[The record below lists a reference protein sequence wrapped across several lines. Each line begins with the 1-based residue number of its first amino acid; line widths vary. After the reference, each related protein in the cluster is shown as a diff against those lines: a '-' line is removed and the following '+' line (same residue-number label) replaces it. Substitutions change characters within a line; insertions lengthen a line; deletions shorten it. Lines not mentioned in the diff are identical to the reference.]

1 MPRRISWKKGMRL
14 TDEVLKAAD
23 NCTSDAIGQALV
35 LASAGRMGLFP
46 SVRPFQLSLSIAR
59 GFVEVESL
67 DCLAMT
73 RGGDIIDVQFDT
85 KFSNTFDS
93 RVQIPQEDEQE
104 FLLTINLIPDSWKE
118 SVEGYQS
125 QDFTFSLV
133 GPKTAIPDHSFPIA
147 RIVNKEGW
155 EEDTSLFVPP
165 CLYVSSHSKF
175 EELYQQFIN
184 LLKTIDE
191 KTKAEI
197 DTQAKQAISI
207 YWPVVQQILFTANT
221 EHETMTP
228 MSLLSGIQR
237 VIGIFTCACELD
249 DVLNLEDADTFRA
262 FARIPYNHKNAY
274 LRIKQ
279 GLGMCYA
286 ISEKIEKFSLLRV
299 EAQPKPSPKPEPPK
313 DDRRRWNGPNI

>member
-133 GPKTAIPDHSFPIA
+133 GPKTAIPD
-147 RIVNKEGW
+147 
-155 EEDTSLFVPP
+155 T
-165 CLYVSSHSKF
+165 
-175 EELYQQFIN
+175 
-184 LLKTIDE
+184 
-191 KTKAEI
+191 
-197 DTQAKQAISI
+197 
-207 YWPVVQQILFTANT
+207 
-221 EHETMTP
+221 
-228 MSLLSGIQR
+228 
-237 VIGIFTCACELD
+237 
-249 DVLNLEDADTFRA
+249 
-262 FARIPYNHKNAY
+262 
-274 LRIKQ
+274 
-279 GLGMCYA
+279 
-286 ISEKIEKFSLLRV
+286 
-299 EAQPKPSPKPEPPK
+299 PSPSHESSTKK
-313 DDRRRWNGPNI
+313 DGKKTPVFLFHHVFMSHPIVSLKNYTNSL